1 MLIASVGIA
10 GASWLTIRQ
19 VSRDAAERTLDSIAQ
34 LAPSADAANRPAQGD
49 ASALFASSL
58 NNLAGQSVKLSQYK
72 GKILI
77 VNFWASWC
85 PPCIAEMPELSR
97 FYKDHAGKGV
107 EMVGIAIDNPT
118 AVRHFLE
125 QHHVSYPV
133 LLGGMGG
140 ADLSTKLGD
149 SQGGLPFTVVI
160 APSGSIAYQKLGQTT
175 YAELQD
181 HLPGKQS

>member
-1 MLIASVGIA
+1 MKLTKIRVLAMLIASVGIA

-72 GKILI
+72 GKSLI

-97 FYKDHAGKGV
+97 FKV
-107 EMVGIAIDNPT
+107 E
-118 AVRHFLE
+118 FLR
-125 QHHVSYPV
+125 
-133 LLGGMGG
+133 
-140 ADLSTKLGD
+140 
-149 SQGGLPFTVVI
+149 
-160 APSGSIAYQKLGQTT
+160 
-175 YAELQD
+175 
-181 HLPGKQS
+181 